1 MKIISFI
8 LAVMVLY
15 LVREI
20 TLIKYYSSSSAPK
33 SSQTTNIEPTIS
45 HPQLLQWDSEVS
57 PNGRYDAR
65 SYTGDYKDRFH
76 YYQVFITDLYTDT
89 MHRIFSGDFRT
100 LRWEWTSDNR
110 IKISYNCGTGCLA
123 TKIIDI
129 NKSVSM
135 ANLQYDEINEKNGW
149 QVTFTKSF

>member
-1 MKIISFI
+1 MMF
-8 LAVMVLY
+8 AVVVLY
-15 LVREI
+15 IVMEI
-20 TLIKYYSSSSAPK
+20 TPIKKHGFIANLSTK
-33 SSQTTNIEPTIS
+33 QPTEVHQKNTS
-45 HPQLLQWDSEVS
+45 LPRLLQWDSGIS
-57 PNGRYDAR
+57 PDGRYLAT

-76 YYQVFITDLYTDT
+76 YYQVFITDVYTDT

-100 LRWEWTSDNR
+100 LSWEWTPDNR